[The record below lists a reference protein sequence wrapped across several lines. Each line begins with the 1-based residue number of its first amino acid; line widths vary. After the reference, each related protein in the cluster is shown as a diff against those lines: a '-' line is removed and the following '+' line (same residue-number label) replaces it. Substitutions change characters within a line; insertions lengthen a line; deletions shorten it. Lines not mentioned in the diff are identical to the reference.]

1 MRLSHYWSSGK
12 LPEAREESL
21 VSSIST
27 FHGTF
32 SAQVED
38 PPITLSKDYVEHI
51 DDNAKTTPVLKVPL

>member
-27 FHGTF
+27 FQGTF
-32 SAQVED
+32 SAQVEE
-38 PPITLSKDYVEHI
+38 PPITLTKEYVEHI
-51 DDNAKTTPVLKVPL
+51 EDNSQ